1 MSGDANRI
9 GVIARN
15 GPVDATVSVPGSKS
29 VANRALVCALLAD
42 GVSTI
47 ESIPAGDDVDAM
59 VAALAATGR
68 AERIGGTVRVSGGVA
83 RGPLLEADVDC
94 AIAGTTSR
102 FLTAVA
108 ALCTRPVRLD
118 GGEPLRRRPMA
129 DLHAALSGLGADVA
143 APSPGHLPVVVSRGS
158 LRGGR
163 VAVNGDASSQFVS
176 SLMMIGPMLPDGV
189 VIEIVGA
196 LVSRPYV
203 EMTAEV
209 MESFGAD
216 VRIEGSEITVAPRHY
231 LPRTYAVEPDYSSAA
246 FPLVGGLIAGGRVR
260 IPGLAL
266 SRMQGDRRILE
277 ILRSMGAVVGVDRDD
292 VVVVAEGRSAIRA
305 IDVDM
310 ADCSD
315 LVPAVAVAMGLAD
328 GPGRI
333 RGVGFIR
340 AKESDRLGDLAA
352 ELARAGIA
360 ARVDEDGLVFP
371 GRAQVR
377 AATFSTHHD
386 HRLAMALSLVS
397 LAGVDVVIDGADVVS
412 KSWPAFF
419 PAMEGLLHT
428 EGSSK

>member
-1 MSGDANRI
+1 MSGVADQIRL
-9 GVIARN
+9 GARS

-47 ESIPAGDDVDAM
+47 ESVPAGDDVEAL

-68 AERIGGTVRVSGGVA
+68 VERIGDSVKVAGGA
-83 RGPLLEADVDC
+83 PRGPLLDERVDC

-108 ALCTRPVRLD
+108 ALCSRPVRLD
-118 GGEPLRRRPMA
+118 GGEPLRRRPMD
-129 DLHAALSGLGADVA
+129 DLHAALSALGADVTA
-143 APSPGHLPVVVSRGS
+143 ENPGHLPVVVSRGR

-163 VAVNGDASSQFVS
+163 VAVKGDASSQFVS
-176 SLMMIGPMLPDGV
+176 ALMMIGPVLADGL
-189 VIEIVGA
+189 VIEIIGT

-203 EMTAEV
+203 EMTAAV

-216 VRIEGSEITVAPRHY
+216 VRIEDNEITVAPRQY
-231 LPRTYAVEPDYSSAA
+231 LPCSYTVEPDFSSAA

-260 IPGLAL
+260 IPGLARAHL
-266 SRMQGDRRILE
+266 QGDRRILE

-292 VVVVAEGRSAIRA
+292 IVVVAEGRSAIQP
-305 IDVDM
+305 IEVDM

-333 RGVGFIR
+333 DGVGFIR
-340 AKESDRLGDLAA
+340 AKESDRLGDLAT
-352 ELARAGIA
+352 ELARAGISA
-360 ARVDEDGLVFP
+360 DPVEDGLVFP

-377 AATFSTHHD
+377 GATFGTHHD

-397 LAGVDVVIDGADVVS
+397 LVGVDVVVDGADVVS
-412 KSWPAFF
+412 KSWPAYF
-419 PAMEGLLHT
+419 PAMSGLLRS
-428 EGSSK
+428 EDPPK